1 SSPPPSLEH
10 PMSAPA
16 PARHRRDP
24 ARRSVWSYIAGGI
37 GNLLAAAGVVC
48 IVLVILA
55 VTMNVSLIMFK
66 TGSMSP
72 TIPTGSVA
80 VVKQISANEIEIGD
94 VVTVDRGEGQ
104 LPVTHRVVEIYPQAP
119 GEALLQMKGD
129 ANPDVDPGM
138 YRVETVREVLWS
150 VPELAKVIVW
160 FGNPYVL
167 GGISLFA
174 ALGVLWAFWPRE
186 GRDQIGEVESHDA
199 ADGART
205 DDKSDPTNGLDAA
218 ETRAGSDTQGG
229 AQ

>member
-1 SSPPPSLEH
+1 
-10 PMSAPA
+10 MSATA
-16 PARHRRDP
+16 PSHQRRDP
-24 ARRSVWSYIAGGI
+24 ARRSAWSYIGGGI

-80 VVKQISANEIEIGD
+80 VVKEISADEIEIGD
-94 VVTVDRGEGQ
+94 VVTVDREEGQ

-119 GEALLQMKGD
+119 GEALIRMKGD
-129 ANPDVDPGM
+129 ANPGVDPGM
-138 YRVETVREVLWS
+138 YRVTDVRKVLWS

-167 GGISLFA
+167 GGLSLLA

-186 GRDQIGEVESHDA
+186 ERDQIGEVESHDA

-205 DDKSDPTNGLDAA
+205 DDKSDPTDGLDAA
-218 ETRAGSDTQGG
+218 VTHAGRDTQEG